1 MDFSSD
7 FTMTIG
13 GAALRGEAFI
23 DVLNPATETVIAAA
37 PDCSREQLDAAVE
50 AAGKAFPAWSAMPF
64 DERRALLLRLA
75 DALLEQAEPMARLL
89 TSEQGKPIADAINEV
104 GGAAMYLKG
113 ICALDLPVTITEP
126 EDGQGRVVETHHCPI
141 GVVGGIAPWNF
152 PVLLG
157 MFKLAPALLAG
168 NTLVLKPSPFTPLA
182 TLKLGELARDI
193 LPAGVL
199 NVISGGDALGPWM
212 TSHPGFGK
220 ISFTGSTQTGRRVME
235 SASASL
241 KRVTLELGGN
251 DAAIVLPDVDV
262 DAVAEQLFWS
272 AFRNSGQVC
281 IATKRMYVHSKI
293 YDRLKDALVAYAA
306 TVKIGD
312 GAEADTRLG
321 PVNNRPQYER
331 VLDLV
336 ADAKSQGYRLAAGSE
351 PERGPG
357 FFIPVTIVDN
367 PPEESRIVQEEQ
379 FGPVLPLL
387 KFDEIDEAVA
397 RANAS
402 PYGLG
407 GSVWSGSEEGALE
420 VARRLDTGNIWIN
433 GLQYLTPLASFGGQK
448 QSGIGVEGGVGGLLE
463 YTVPR
468 TFIRNRA

>member
-13 GAALRGEAFI
+13 GAAHRGGAFI

-37 PDCSREQLDAAVE
+37 PDCSREELDAAVE

-126 EDGQGRVVETHHCPI
+126 EDGQGRVVETHHCSI

-193 LPAGVL
+193 LPPGVL
-199 NVISGGDALGPWM
+199 NVVSGGDALGPWM

-407 GSVWSGSEEGALE
+407 GSVWSGSEESAFE